1 MGIKRCILILC
12 IILLLLP
19 GCGRQRDSTGS
30 GQGDPAAEKA
40 LMYVDETWD
49 AGITPG
55 YVPQTASFLLAE
67 NNLYFL
73 DRTGGFCRSVYKVS
87 LQEPQARRSW
97 FCNWNRVLLK
107 PWPWMKSRSLY

>member
-87 LQEPQARRSW
+87 LQEPQAPPEL
-97 FCNWNRVLLK
+97 VLQLEQGSIEA
-107 PWPWMKSRSLY
+107 MAVDE